1 LQKPKRY
8 EEVAQMKKIFKQ
20 TGFVLGV
27 ALLCCIVF
35 LGTKYYYG
43 RQVKTVEVIREVE
56 TVVEKE
62 VEISGET
69 IRAGMANIGKLS
81 TAEYNFTHVERV
93 DSSREIRGFKIP
105 LTKTTFIYSYDG
117 SIMAGIDF
125 TRIQIDK
132 DDVKKEITVTLPEVE
147 IISSEVDQDSFKLYD
162 ERNNIFNPISVTD
175 VMDSFA
181 DLKTAEEKKAVEGGL
196 LNKAKANAVTLVD
209 HFMHGSYNVKD
220 YDIEVVFVTD
230 TN

>member
-1 LQKPKRY
+1 
-8 EEVAQMKKIFKQ
+8 MKKTFKQ

-69 IRAGMANIGKLS
+69 IRSGMANIGKLS
-81 TAEYNFTHVERV
+81 TAEYNYTHVERV

-209 HFMHGSYNVKD
+209 NFMHGSYNVKD